1 VVAFTIGKPVT
12 TDTPV
17 VEVDA
22 GLAVGSHRFQLV
34 VVDDNG
40 LRSKPD
46 EIVVL
51 VRGRIVLDPPIVV
64 TRPPIADPVIDP
76 APPVAGPVTGPV
88 VRPPVVVG
96 PAVDPVR
103 PPITGPAINPAV
115 IGTVVRPVSPVIVRD
130 IAPPPAPKPP
140 KPPKAD
146 KPAKAPKAPS
156 KRKKP

>member
-1 VVAFTIGKPVT
+1 MVAFTVGKPVT
-12 TDTPV
+12 TDTPE

-22 GLAVGSHRFQLV
+22 GLAVGSHRFQLM
-34 VVDDNG
+34 VVDDSD

-51 VRGRIVLDPPIVV
+51 VRGRIVPPVTDPPIVV
-64 TRPPIADPVIDP
+64 VRPPIGDPVIDP
-76 APPVAGPVTGPV
+76 VRPPVTGPV
-88 VRPPVVVG
+88 
-96 PAVDPVR
+96 
-103 PPITGPAINPAV
+103 INPGV

-130 IAPPPAPKPP
+130 VAPPPAP

-146 KPAKAPKAPS
+146 KPAKAPRAPS